1 MQFLGYPISAHHV
14 NVPEPAPLTIESL
27 SNWISL
33 ELAERASQLR
43 QRGTGAIYNLPNG
56 ERVIVTAL
64 GAGMVSIKNELP
76 LGASTVMRRGVLRRD
91 RLKVLK
97 RLERILSDIHREV
110 PMTPKRYQ
118 HV

>member
-1 MQFLGYPISAHHV
+1 SAHYI
-14 NVPEPAPLTIESL
+14 NVPEPTPLTIESL

-43 QRGTGAIYNLPNG
+43 QRGNGAIYNLPNG

-76 LGASTVMRRGVLRRD
+76 LGASTLVRRSILRRA
-91 RLKVLK
+91 RLIVVM
-97 RLERILSDIHREV
+97 RLERILTDIQPDILVTAMLYH
-110 PMTPKRYQ
+110 Q
-118 HV
+118 I

>member
-1 MQFLGYPISAHHV
+1 MQLLGYPISAHYI
-14 NVPEPAPLTIESL
+14 NVPEPTPLTIESL

-43 QRGTGAIYNLPNG
+43 QRGNGAIYNLPNG

-76 LGASTVMRRGVLRRD
+76 LGASTLVRRSILRRD
-91 RLKVLK
+91 RLKVVK
-97 RLERILSDIHREV
+97 RLERILSDIHHEIPV
-110 PMTPKRYQ
+110 TPKRYQ
-118 HV
+118 HI